1 MTIFKRK
8 DNEAV
13 KFEFKPIQCDVCD
26 KIFAAR
32 STLQLH
38 REVQHEGDN
47 SNDVTFASKESK
59 VESNK
64 SILNT
69 DIQVIEIKNEDNS
82 LETIKIEKDF
92 RDVTLAC
99 EDKQIQTHKSILLDL
114 TVQFEN
120 YHHHHQDYQHIQ
132 VRDEY
137 QNSHFDKQTD
147 NFQLKIR
154 SVFWTQVKVE
164 CKIQRKSPT
173 SNNQN
178 KIFDIF

>member
-1 MTIFKRK
+1 MSRFKRK

-13 KFEFKPIQCDVCD
+13 KSEFKPIQCDVCD

-38 REVQHEGDN
+38 RELQHEGDI
-47 SNDVTFASKESK
+47 SNDLTLTSKESK
-59 VESNK
+59 VETNK
-64 SILNT
+64 SIQNT
-69 DIQVIEIKNEDNS
+69 DLQVIEIKNEDNS

-99 EDKQIQTHKSILLDL
+99 EDKQIQTHKVILLDL
-114 TVQFEN
+114 TAQFEN
-120 YHHHHQDYQHIQ
+120 YHDHHQDYQHIQ

-147 NFQLKIR
+147 NFLFEKS
-154 SVFWTQVKVE
+154 SVFGLK
-164 CKIQRKSPT
+164 
-173 SNNQN
+173 
-178 KIFDIF
+178 